1 MKKTVAIL
9 AILVMLFTAAAFA
22 EETTAPTFTGGSL
35 RGTPS
40 LMILS
45 AGLAGWRPG
54 ETLELDWNGRA
65 CTGIILARSVEAD
78 TASGPWKSEM
88 IVELIP

>member
-1 MKKTVAIL
+1 MITSIL
-9 AILVMLFTAAAFA
+9 LTGVGGQGTIL
-22 EETTAPTFTGGSL
+22 TTK
-35 RGTPS
+35 
-40 LMILS
+40 ILS

-54 ETLELDWNGRA
+54 ETLELDWNGHA
-65 CTGIILARSVEAD
+65 CTGVILARSVEAD